1 MTTDSDNNQPHCSQ
15 QATLDDL
22 IGIHVDDRE
31 LYMPPRVML
40 LGQVSGE
47 GRKHCVIGTV
57 PWWRRLLKRLRLRR

>member
-1 MTTDSDNNQPHCSQ
+1 MAITGDDDEPRCKG